1 MNQTVTGVVAV
12 AIEFKVSPPGPPLTY
27 LGVADGLMPGI
38 RILGDASPVPALSL
52 TLLCAHALECIL
64 KAYLSRSG
72 DDSCVLEPRVRHNL
86 NTLWSMARDAG
97 LDLPADP
104 PQWVSLLGNL
114 HGHPYYLRYSN
125 GINCLVL
132 PPQAQM
138 VAGLSELLSMVRNK
152 L

>member
-1 MNQTVTGVVAV
+1 MKPVIGVGAGSIEITVL
-12 AIEFKVSPPGPPLTY
+12 PPGPPRTY

-38 RILGDASPVPALSL
+38 RILGDASPVPALPL
-52 TLLCAHALECIL
+52 TMLCAHALECIL

-72 DDSCVLEPRVRHNL
+72 DDSCVRKADVRHNL
-86 NTLWSMARDAG
+86 NKLWSMARDAG
-97 LDLPADP
+97 LDLPADL

-114 HGHPYYLRYSN
+114 HGRPYYLRYST
-125 GINCLVL
+125 GVHGLVL

-138 VAGLSELLSMVRNK
+138 VVDLSELLNAVRIK